1 MARQTFCLNM
11 IVKNESHIIEQTLEN
26 ICATLTLDYW
36 VICDTGSTDNT
47 MEIIKNFFARKNIP
61 GELFEEP
68 WYDFGHNRTVAL
80 KRAYQKTDYLLIF
93 DADDSF
99 HGTLQ
104 LPATITMDMVHLFF
118 DGRGIRYKRPL
129 ILNNHKKWRWKGV
142 LHEFIVAEEEIN
154 GELVVDGNYYVE
166 SGRLGS
172 RNKDENKYLKDAE
185 LLQRD
190 FELETKRD
198 YGLATRYAY
207 YIGQSYRD
215 CPKTKENQDL
225 ALKWRPFHYHA

>member
-80 KRAYQKTDYLLIF
+80 KRAYQKTDYLCARKSRIKF
-93 DADDSF
+93 F
-99 HGTLQ
+99 YKKK
-104 LPATITMDMVHLFF
+104 INLFKQIMSIKF
-118 DGRGIRYKRPL
+118 
-129 ILNNHKKWRWKGV
+129 V
-142 LHEFIVAEEEIN
+142 
-154 GELVVDGNYYVE
+154 
-166 SGRLGS
+166 
-172 RNKDENKYLKDAE
+172 
-185 LLQRD
+185 
-190 FELETKRD
+190 
-198 YGLATRYAY
+198 
-207 YIGQSYRD
+207 
-215 CPKTKENQDL
+215 
-225 ALKWRPFHYHA
+225 